1 MLRDIFTFPLLAFSG
16 SFWTSYYYHSLSNR
30 EPPGLFIFCVT
41 LSRFH
46 SYHSQIRRSEF
57 SDCFFGRSDVCPDTM
72 WGDVFALWFSH
83 LWKIYIGSINSWLA
97 VRTFSL
103 TLVCLRDFASV
114 CATRMSTLNWSW
126 YFEKWI
132 SDNTY
137 IFPEDCSNHLDEK
150 IFCPLQD
157 IKDF

>member
-1 MLRDIFTFPLLAFSG
+1 M
-16 SFWTSYYYHSLSNR
+16 
-30 EPPGLFIFCVT
+30 FCVT

-157 IKDF
+157 IKDFKHISRVASPQQEMTQILEQNIDMLIQCFHIKY